1 MMKRSPVKF
10 ASGLALAAAL
20 LASPTTAQ
28 DDTGEMDKVMSAMQ
42 AAFPA
47 DPLTAEEDAKLP
59 AASEAV
65 AKIIPDG
72 IYARMMNDVMG
83 GMLGAL
89 AGQMT
94 TMSAYEIAAN
104 LGVSLEEA
112 EGYDEATRA
121 EITNLIDPAF
131 AERGELSME
140 AMTASLTEIMADMEP
155 SVRAGLS
162 RAYAQRFTAQQL
174 ADINAFFATPS
185 GAVYASE
192 SMLVFTDPQVMS
204 GSMEAMPKMME
215 AMPAMMVSITE
226 ATADLPPE
234 RGFADLS
241 ESQRTRLAELAGL
254 SIEDLAVGMEI
265 GAEDSGEYGA
275 DVFVEDAE

>member
-1 MMKRSPVKF
+1 MMKRSLAKF
-10 ASGLALAAAL
+10 ASGLAIAATL
-20 LASPTTAQ
+20 LASPAIAQ
-28 DDTGEMDKVMSAMQ
+28 DDTGEMDQVMSAMQ

-59 AASEAV
+59 AASEAA

-72 IYARMMNDVMG
+72 IYARMMEDVMG

-94 TMSAYEIAAN
+94 NMSSYEIAAK
-104 LGVSLEEA
+104 LGVSPGEVDE
-112 EGYDEATRA
+112 YDEATRA

-131 AERGELSME
+131 AQRGELSMK
-140 AMTASLTEIMADMEP
+140 AMTASLTEIMTDMEP
-155 SVRAGLS
+155 AVRKGLS

-215 AMPAMMVSITE
+215 AMPAMMASMEE
-226 ATADLPPE
+226 ATAELPPE

-241 ESQRTRLAELAGL
+241 EDERTRLAELTGL
-254 SIEDLAVGMEI
+254 SMEELAVQMEI
-265 GAEDSGEYGA
+265 AADDSDEYGA
-275 DVFVEDAE
+275 DMLVEDAE